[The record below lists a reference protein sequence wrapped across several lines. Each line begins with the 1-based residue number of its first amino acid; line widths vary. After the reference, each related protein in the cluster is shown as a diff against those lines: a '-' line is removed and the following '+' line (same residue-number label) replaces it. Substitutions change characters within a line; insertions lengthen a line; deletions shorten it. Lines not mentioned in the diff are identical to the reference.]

1 MKKYPYIFT
10 WMGRP
15 IIQFPMDMFR
25 IQEVLYTIT
34 PDVIL
39 ETGIAHG
46 GLLIYY
52 ASLCKAL
59 NRGRVIG
66 ALNRGRGIGV
76 DIDIRS
82 HNREAIE
89 SHELFP
95 YITLIEGDSIDP
107 NTVQAMKQ
115 LIGPGEVT

>member
-1 MKKYPYIFT
+1 
-10 WMGRP
+10 
-15 IIQFPMDMFR
+15 
-25 IQEVLYTIT
+25 
-34 PDVIL
+34 
-39 ETGIAHG
+39 
-46 GLLIYY
+46 
-52 ASLCKAL
+52 L
-59 NRGRVIG
+59 NRGRV
-66 ALNRGRGIGV
+66 IGV

>member
-1 MKKYPYIFT
+1 MKKNPHIFT

-25 IQEVLYTIT
+25 IQEVLFTIT

-59 NRGRVIG
+59 NRGRV
-66 ALNRGRGIGV
+66 IGV

-115 LIGPGEVT
+115 LIGPGDVT